1 MNNLLANWWRSQ
13 KFNQAVKSQN
23 NRLAQKLLK
32 EIQNSG
38 AKLSWQE
45 KLYKEWLQLEKLLQ
59 QKNNRL
65 QEGDRRLA
73 ELELE
78 LGFGK
83 IDAFPGDIDDLSL
96 LTPDTQFIEVISQSF
111 KLKECDASM
120 IQCTGIY
127 EKVFD
132 KFEQHL
138 AGFIKNELNN
148 LSRQKTNFDSLLQ
161 QAIDDIQK
169 LKEGQD
175 PRYSFEL
182 SPHIYLIRYFLDNV
196 YCAYLA
202 WFLIYK
208 AGLLPTKVN
217 ILDIAA
223 GPGTVAYGLGLFLQT
238 INDFC
243 LIPPMHISYYSLEQ
257 QKAFQYRGLQFW
269 RQYMEPHEINA
280 YFRFDTSSIFDG
292 ESQSRK
298 IPQNFFDF
306 IVISHCFFNDEDR
319 REKSHRIYKDIFT
332 DCLTDCGYVLLIIQ
346 ENKLLKPY
354 NIRQVDD
361 EEQELS
367 VVKQFV
373 DDLGLNL
380 VWYKY
385 LSATGSRK
393 FPPNFAKFARENLP
407 LQQFI
412 SPLFRQH
419 FKLNYDLNYK
429 LDDYVILGKNN
440 FK

>member
-1 MNNLLANWWRSQ
+1 MNNPLANWWRSQ

-23 NRLAQKLLK
+23 NRLAQTLLK

-45 KLYKEWLQLEKLLQ
+45 KLYKDRLQLEKLLQ
-59 QKNNRL
+59 QKNDRI
-65 QEGDRRLA
+65 QKGDRRLA
-73 ELELE
+73 ELEVQV
-78 LGFGK
+78 GFGQLDIPGY
-83 IDAFPGDIDDLSL
+83 IDELNL
-96 LTPDTQFIEVISQSF
+96 LPDTKFIEVISQKF

-120 IQCTGIY
+120 IQCTGIH

-132 KFEQHL
+132 NFEQHL
-138 AGFIKNELNN
+138 AGFIKNEFNN
-148 LSRQKTNFDSLLQ
+148 LKRQKTNFDFLVQ

-175 PRYSFEL
+175 PQYSFEL
-182 SPHIYLIRYFLDNV
+182 SPHIYLMRYFLDNV

-223 GPGTVAYGLGLFLQT
+223 GPGTVAYGLGLLLQSS
-238 INDFC
+238 NDFC
-243 LIPPMHISYYSLEQ
+243 SMPPMHISYYSLEQ

-269 RQYMEPHEINA
+269 RQYMESQAINA

-292 ESQSRK
+292 ENLSKK

-306 IVISHCFFNDEDR
+306 IVISHCFFNDGES
-319 REKSHRIYKDIFT
+319 REKSHLIYKDIFANS
-332 DCLTDCGYVLLIIQ
+332 LTDSGYALLIIQ
-346 ENKLLKPY
+346 DRKLLKPY
-354 NIRQVDD
+354 NIRQIDD
-361 EEQELS
+361 CEQELS

-385 LSATGSRK
+385 LNSTGSRT
-393 FPPNFAKFARENLP
+393 PHPNFGKFARENLP
-407 LQQFI
+407 FQKFI
-412 SPLFRQH
+412 SPLFRQY
-419 FKLNYDLNYK
+419 FKLPYDLSYG
-429 LDDYVILGKNN
+429 LDDYVILAQK
-440 FK
+440 

>member
-1 MNNLLANWWRSQ
+1 MNNPLANWWRSQ

-23 NRLAQKLLK
+23 NRLSQKLLK
-32 EIQNSG
+32 EIQNSE

-45 KLYKEWLQLEKLLQ
+45 KLFKDRLQLEKLLQ
-59 QKNNRL
+59 QKNDRI

-73 ELELE
+73 ELKLQV
-78 LGFGK
+78 GFGQL
-83 IDAFPGDIDDLSL
+83 DAFPGYIDELNL
-96 LTPDTQFIEVISQSF
+96 LPDTKFIEVISQSF
-111 KLKECDASM
+111 KLRECDASM
-120 IQCTGIY
+120 IQCTGIH
-127 EKVFD
+127 ENVFD
-132 KFEQHL
+132 NFEQHL
-138 AGFIKNELNN
+138 AGFIKNEFNN
-148 LSRQKTNFDSLLQ
+148 LSRQKTNLDFLVQ
-161 QAIDDIQK
+161 QAIDDILK

-175 PRYSFEL
+175 PQYSFEL

-223 GPGTVAYGLGLFLQT
+223 GPGTVAYGLGLLLQS

-243 LIPPMHISYYSLEQ
+243 SIPPMHISYYSLEQ

-269 RQYMEPHEINA
+269 RQYMEPQAINA

-292 ESQSRK
+292 ENQSRK

-319 REKSHRIYKDIFT
+319 IEKSHRIYKDIFNNS
-332 DCLTDCGYVLLIIQ
+332 LTDSGYVLLIIQ
-346 ENKLLKPY
+346 EKKLLIPY

-361 EEQELS
+361 CTQELS

-385 LSATGSRK
+385 LSGTGSRMSH
-393 FPPNFAKFARENLP
+393 PNFAKFAKENLP
-407 LQQFI
+407 HQKFI

-419 FKLNYDLNYK
+419 FKLPYDLNYK
-429 LDDYVILGKNN
+429 PDDYVILAK
-440 FK
+440 K

>member
-1 MNNLLANWWRSQ
+1 MNNPLANWWRSQ
-13 KFNQAVKSQN
+13 KFNAAVKSQN

-45 KLYKEWLQLEKLLQ
+45 KLFKDRLQLEKLLQ
-59 QKNNRL
+59 QRNDRIK
-65 QEGDRRLA
+65 EGDRHLA
-73 ELELE
+73 ELEVQLSFGQFDDSLAGIDE
-78 LGFGK
+78 LTL
-83 IDAFPGDIDDLSL
+83 FPN
-96 LTPDTQFIEVISQSF
+96 TKFIEYISKAF
-111 KLKECDASM
+111 KLIECDASM
-120 IQCTGIY
+120 VQCTGIDQ
-127 EKVFD
+127 KVFNN
-132 KFEQHL
+132 FEQHL
-138 AGFIKNELNN
+138 AGFIKNEINK
-148 LSRQKTNFDSLLQ
+148 LSREKNNVDYLLQ

-175 PRYSFEL
+175 PQYSFEL

-196 YCAYLA
+196 YCTYLA

-223 GPGTVAYGLGLFLQT
+223 GPGTVACGLALLLQSSSDFFLM
-238 INDFC
+238 
-243 LIPPMHISYYSLEQ
+243 PPMHISYYSLEQ

-269 RQYMEPHEINA
+269 RQYMEPQAMNA

-292 ESQSRK
+292 ENQSKRLPK
-298 IPQNFFDF
+298 KFFDF
-306 IVISHCFFNDEDR
+306 IVISHCFFNDKDK
-319 REKSHRIYKDIFT
+319 REKSLQIYKDIFT
-332 DCLTDCGYVLLIIQ
+332 NSLTDSGYALLIIQ
-346 ENKLLKPY
+346 EKKLLVPY
-354 NIRQVDD
+354 NVRLVDD
-361 EEQELS
+361 CKQELS
-367 VVKQFV
+367 VVQQFV

-393 FPPNFAKFARENLP
+393 SHPNFAKFARENLSV
-407 LQQFI
+407 QKFI

-419 FKLNYDLNYK
+419 FKLHYDLNYK
-429 LDDYVILGKNN
+429 LDDYVILAK
-440 FK
+440 K

>member
-1 MNNLLANWWRSQ
+1 MNNLLANWWRYQ

-59 QKNNRL
+59 QKNHRI

-73 ELELE
+73 ELELQ

-83 IDAFPGDIDDLSL
+83 IDAFPGDIDDLNL
-96 LTPDTQFIEVISQSF
+96 LTPDTKIIEVISQSF

-148 LSRQKTNFDSLLQ
+148 LIRQKTNFDSLLQ

-175 PRYSFEL
+175 PQYSFEL
-182 SPHIYLIRYFLDNV
+182 SPHIYLMRYFLDNV

-269 RQYMEPHEINA
+269 RQYMEPHAINA

-292 ESQSRK
+292 ESQSKK

-306 IVISHCFFNDEDR
+306 IVISHCFFNDDKSR
-319 REKSHRIYKDIFT
+319 KKSHRIYKDIFT
-332 DCLTDCGYVLLIIQ
+332 NSLKNSGYVLLIIQ
-346 ENKLLKPY
+346 EKKFLMPY
-354 NIRQVDD
+354 NIRQIDD
-361 EEQELS
+361 CKQELS
-367 VVKQFV
+367 VVNQFV
-373 DDLGLNL
+373 DELGLKL

-385 LSATGSRK
+385 LNSTGSRK
-393 FPPNFAKFARENLP
+393 SHPNFGKFARDNLAF
-407 LQQFI
+407 QKFI
-412 SPLFRQH
+412 SPLFRQY
-419 FKLNYDLNYK
+419 FKLPYDLSYG
-429 LDDYVILGKNN
+429 LDDYVILAQK
-440 FK
+440 

>member
-1 MNNLLANWWRSQ
+1 MNNPLANWWRSQ

-23 NRLAQKLLK
+23 NRLAQTLLK
-32 EIQNSG
+32 EIKNSG

-45 KLYKEWLQLEKLLQ
+45 KLYKDRLQLEKLLQ
-59 QKNNRL
+59 QKNDRI
-65 QEGDRRLA
+65 QKGDRRLA

-78 LGFGK
+78 VGLGQL
-83 IDAFPGDIDDLSL
+83 DAFPKYIDELNFL
-96 LTPDTQFIEVISQSF
+96 PDTKFIEFISQKF

-120 IQCTGIY
+120 IQCTGIH

-132 KFEQHL
+132 NFEQHL
-138 AGFIKNELNN
+138 AGFIKNEFNN
-148 LSRQKTNFDSLLQ
+148 LKRQKTNFDFLVQ

-175 PRYSFEL
+175 PQYSFEL
-182 SPHIYLIRYFLDNV
+182 SPHIYLMRYFLDNV

-223 GPGTVAYGLGLFLQT
+223 GPGTVAYGLGLLLQSS
-238 INDFC
+238 NDFC
-243 LIPPMHISYYSLEQ
+243 SMPPMHISYYSLEQ

-269 RQYMEPHEINA
+269 RQYMEPQAINA

-292 ESQSRK
+292 ENLSKK

-306 IVISHCFFNDEDR
+306 IVISHCFFNDGES
-319 REKSHRIYKDIFT
+319 REKSHLIYKDIFANS
-332 DCLTDCGYVLLIIQ
+332 LTDSGYALLIIQ
-346 ENKLLKPY
+346 EKKLLKPY
-354 NIRQVDD
+354 NIRQI
-361 EEQELS
+361 ESCEQELS

-385 LSATGSRK
+385 LSATGSRRSN
-393 FPPNFAKFARENLP
+393 PDFAKFARENLA
-407 LQQFI
+407 LQKFI

-419 FKLNYDLNYK
+419 FKLHYDLNYK
-429 LDDYVILGKNN
+429 LDDYVILAK
-440 FK
+440 K

>member
-148 LSRQKTNFDSLLQ
+148 LSRKKTNFDSLLQ

-175 PRYSFEL
+175 PQYSFEL

-292 ESQSRK
+292 ESQS
-298 IPQNFFDF
+298 
-306 IVISHCFFNDEDR
+306 
-319 REKSHRIYKDIFT
+319 
-332 DCLTDCGYVLLIIQ
+332 
-346 ENKLLKPY
+346 
-354 NIRQVDD
+354 
-361 EEQELS
+361 
-367 VVKQFV
+367 
-373 DDLGLNL
+373 
-380 VWYKY
+380 
-385 LSATGSRK
+385 
-393 FPPNFAKFARENLP
+393 
-407 LQQFI
+407 
-412 SPLFRQH
+412 
-419 FKLNYDLNYK
+419 
-429 LDDYVILGKNN
+429 
-440 FK
+440 

>member
-1 MNNLLANWWRSQ
+1 MNNPLANWWRSQ

-45 KLYKEWLQLEKLLQ
+45 KLFKDRLQLEKLLQ
-59 QKNNRL
+59 QRNDRIK
-65 QEGDRRLA
+65 EGDRHLA
-73 ELELE
+73 ELEVQLSFGQFDDSLAGIDE
-78 LGFGK
+78 LTL
-83 IDAFPGDIDDLSL
+83 FPN
-96 LTPDTQFIEVISQSF
+96 TKFIEYLSKAF
-111 KLKECDASM
+111 KLIECDASM
-120 IQCTGIY
+120 IQCTGID
-127 EKVFD
+127 EKVFNN
-132 KFEQHL
+132 FEQHL
-138 AGFIKNELNN
+138 AGFIKNEINK
-148 LSRQKTNFDSLLQ
+148 LSREKNNVDYLLQ

-175 PRYSFEL
+175 PQYSFEL

-196 YCAYLA
+196 YCTYLA

-223 GPGTVAYGLGLFLQT
+223 GPGTVACGLALLLQSSSDFFLM
-238 INDFC
+238 
-243 LIPPMHISYYSLEQ
+243 PPMHISYYSLEQ

-269 RQYMEPHEINA
+269 RQYMEPQAMNA

-292 ESQSRK
+292 ENQSKRLPK
-298 IPQNFFDF
+298 KFFDF
-306 IVISHCFFNDEDR
+306 IVISHCFFNDKDK
-319 REKSHRIYKDIFT
+319 REKSLQIYKDIFT
-332 DCLTDCGYVLLIIQ
+332 NSLTDSGYALLIIQ
-346 ENKLLKPY
+346 KKKLLVPY
-354 NIRQVDD
+354 NVRLVDD
-361 EEQELS
+361 CKQELS
-367 VVKQFV
+367 VVQQFV

-393 FPPNFAKFARENLP
+393 SHPNFAKFARENLSV
-407 LQQFI
+407 QKFI

-419 FKLNYDLNYK
+419 FKLHYDLNYK
-429 LDDYVILGKNN
+429 LDDYVILAK
-440 FK
+440 K